1 VIAWFARNSV
11 AANLLMVTILMGG
24 MIALSNG
31 VRLEIFPPSD
41 PDTIQ
46 VQVPLRSAT
55 PEDVELGVAVRIEEA
70 VKDLVG
76 IDRILSVS
84 REGSTNVQIEI
95 DKGYDPRQLLDDIKG
110 RVDAI
115 NTFPAETEKP
125 VISLRQRRFG
135 VIDVVVAG
143 DYSEVEI
150 RTFAEQ
156 VRDEILRID
165 GITQADLDSVR
176 NYEIAIEASPDR
188 LREFNVTLADIGRAI
203 RESSV
208 DLSAGNVRTDGGDV
222 LIRSKGQAY
231 RRADFDA
238 IVVKTNPDGSIVR
251 VSDIAS
257 VVDGFVEDAMRT
269 RFNGQHAAFIKV
281 SRVGSQNAI
290 EIASAVRE
298 YIDSRQATLPVGLE
312 LSFWDDD
319 SARLKDR
326 LGIMTKSAI
335 QGSVLVILLLSLFL
349 RPAVGMWVFLGI
361 PISFFGA
368 FIVMSLLDVS
378 LNLMSAF
385 GFILVLGIVVDD
397 AIVTGENIYARMREG
412 NKGLSAAIVGTKEV
426 AIPVTFGILTTIA
439 AFGPLAFIEGRMGDV
454 FSQIPLVV
462 IPVLLFS
469 LVESKLILPAHLKH
483 IELHEHDQKAS
494 GFQAWQTRFA
504 DGFEEFILRYY
515 KPMLKSAIAHR
526 YATAAAFVGVL
537 IVLVTLIFSGWMRFT
552 PFPQIEGE
560 TATARLTMPAGTPFD
575 VTDRHAEKIFLAA
588 RELQKKYTDETT
600 GQSMVTNILTN
611 VSAGSARVQIETVPR
626 QDRSIEFST
635 NALGN
640 EWRSLIGRVPGAE
653 SLSFRSSFFRAGDPV
668 DVQFAGN
675 SLETLNIVGEQLKEH
690 LATYP
695 GVFEIA
701 DSLSNG
707 KEELQIELSPQGHL
721 LGLTRSEIVS
731 QVGQAFKGLQAQ
743 RIQRGRD
750 DVRVLVRFPLGERS
764 TISSLNE
771 MLIST
776 PTGNKIPL
784 ANIAVITP
792 GRGPAEIRRIDG
804 YRVLNVT
811 ADVDKEN
818 TNTTVLM
825 GSIGA
830 FLDDLLGKYPSVSYS
845 FEGEQRRQAET
856 FGSLQLGIMVVMFV
870 IYCLLALPLKSY
882 TQPIVIMSVIPFG
895 IIGAVIGHWLMG
907 YSLSMLSMLGLMAL
921 TGVAINDSLVLVDY
935 VNQRHRS
942 AGDKLLKAVQRAGV
956 VRFRPVLLT
965 SLTTFFG
972 LLPLLMEKSSSAQF
986 LAPMAI
992 SLGFGILFATMI
1004 TLILIPVNI
1013 IIADDIRYFFARR
1026 YDELKTVVAAQGS
1039 DQNSNEAAGR
1049 LVAEND
1055 ARYPVD
1061 RHRE

>member
-1 VIAWFARNSV
+1 MIAWFARNSV
-11 AANLLMVTILMGG
+11 AANLLMVSILMGG
-24 MIALSNG
+24 ILAISNG
-31 VRLEIFPPSD
+31 VRLEIFPPAD
-41 PDTIQ
+41 PDTII
-46 VQVPLRSAT
+46 VQVPLRGAT

-70 VKDLVG
+70 VQDLEG
-76 IDRILSVS
+76 IDRIVSVS
-84 REGSTNVQIEI
+84 SEGSTYVSIEA
-95 DKGYDPRQLLDDIKG
+95 DKGYDPRQLLDDIKS

-115 NTFPAETEKP
+115 NTFPADTEKP
-125 VISLRQRRFG
+125 VISLRQRRYG

-156 VRDEILRID
+156 VRDELLRIE
-165 GITQADLDSVR
+165 GITHAELDAVR
-176 NYEIAIEASPDR
+176 QYEIAIEVSPDR
-188 LREFNVTLADIGRAI
+188 LREFDVTLADIGRAI

-231 RRADFDA
+231 RRADFDV

-251 VSDIAS
+251 IGDIAT
-257 VVDGFVEDAMRT
+257 VVDGFVEDAMHT
-269 RFNGQHAAFIKV
+269 RFNGKHAAFVGI
-281 SRVGSQNAI
+281 SRVGNQNALD
-290 EIASAVRE
+290 IAKKVKE
-298 YIDSRQATLPVGLE
+298 YIESRQATLPVGLE
-312 LSFWDDD
+312 LSYWDDD
-319 SARLKDR
+319 SARLEDR
-326 LGIMTKSAI
+326 LGIMMTSAV
-335 QGSVLVILLLSLFL
+335 QGSVLVIVLLSLFL
-349 RPAVGMWVFLGI
+349 RPAVGLWVFLGI

-368 FIVMSLLDVS
+368 FIIMYLLDVS

-439 AFGPLAFIEGRMGDV
+439 AFGPLAFIEGRMGDI

-469 LVESKLILPAHLKH
+469 LIESKLILPAHLKH
-483 IELHEHDQKAS
+483 IELHERDNKMT

-504 DGFEEFILRYY
+504 DGFEDFILKYY
-515 KPMLKSAIAHR
+515 KPLLRSAIRHR
-526 YATAAAFVGVL
+526 YSTAAAFLGVL
-537 IVLVTLIFSGWMRFT
+537 IILVTLIFSGWTRFT
-552 PFPQIEGE
+552 AFPRIEGE
-560 TATARLTMPAGTPFD
+560 TVRATLTMPAGTPFE
-575 VTDRHAEKIFLAA
+575 VTHRYAEKIYLAA
-588 RELQKKYTDETT
+588 RELQDKYRDEET
-600 GQSMVTNILTN
+600 GQSMVTNILAN
-611 VSAGSARVQIETVPR
+611 VSADSARIQMETVPR
-626 QDRSIEFST
+626 QDRTIEFST
-635 NALGN
+635 NVLGS
-640 EWRSLIGRVPGAE
+640 EWRKLIGSVPGAE
-653 SLSFRSSFFRAGDPV
+653 SLNFRSSFFRAGDPV
-668 DVQFAGN
+668 DVQFSGN
-675 SLETLNIVGEQLKEH
+675 SLETLTTVGDQLKEH

-721 LGLTRSEIVS
+721 LGLTRSDIVN

-750 DVRVLVRFPLGERS
+750 DVRVIVRFPLGERS
-764 TISSLNE
+764 AIASLNE

-776 PTGNKIPL
+776 PAGYSIPL
-784 ANIAVITP
+784 ANVAEINP
-792 GRGPAEIRRIDG
+792 GRGPSQIRRIDG

-825 GSIGA
+825 ASISA
-830 FLDDLLGKYPSVSYS
+830 FLDELLVKYPSVSYS
-845 FEGEQRRQAET
+845 LEGEQRRQAET
-856 FGSLQLGIMVVMFV
+856 FGSLQLGIMVVLFV
-870 IYCLLALPLKSY
+870 IYCMLALPLKSY

-907 YSLSMLSMLGLMAL
+907 YTLTMLSMLGLMAL

-935 VNQRHRS
+935 VNQRHRA
-942 AGDKLLKAVQRAGV
+942 AGDSLRRSVERAGV

-972 LLPLLMEKSSSAQF
+972 LLPLLLERSSSAQF
-986 LAPMAI
+986 LVPMAI
-992 SLGFGILFATMI
+992 SLGFGILFATAI
-1004 TLILIPVNI
+1004 TLILVPINI
-1013 IIADDIRYFFARR
+1013 MIGDDIRRFLRRR
-1026 YDELKTVVAAQGS
+1026 YINLRGAVLEQG
-1039 DQNSNEAAGR
+1039 G
-1049 LVAEND
+1049 
-1055 ARYPVD
+1055 
-1061 RHRE
+1061 